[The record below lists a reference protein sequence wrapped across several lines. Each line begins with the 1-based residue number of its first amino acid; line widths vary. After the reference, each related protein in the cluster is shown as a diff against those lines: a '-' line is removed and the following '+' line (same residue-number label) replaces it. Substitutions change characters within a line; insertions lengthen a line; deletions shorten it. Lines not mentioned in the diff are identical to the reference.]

1 MRTIKDVKGIHNRIN
16 HGKWYNYGDKDE
28 RKQRRK
34 LFKSV
39 RHKLLMRITLTE
51 EEEKFRNLHDI
62 DENTKMAYTG
72 YPLPKYDAHG
82 KYYRF

>member
-16 HGKWYNYGDKDE
+16 HGKWENYGDKDE

-39 RHKLLMRITLTE
+39 RHKLLMRIPLDV
-51 EEEKFRNLHDI
+51 EEEKFRALHGI
-62 DENTKMAYTG
+62 EENTKMAYTG

>member
-1 MRTIKDVKGIHNRIN
+1 MKTLKTPKGIHNRIH
-16 HGKWYNYGDKDE
+16 HGKWYNYGDKTE
-28 RKQRRK
+28 RKERRK
-34 LFKSV
+34 LFKGI
-39 RHKLLMRITLTE
+39 RHKLLMRIPLTE
-51 EEEKFRNLHDI
+51 EEEKFRNLHYI